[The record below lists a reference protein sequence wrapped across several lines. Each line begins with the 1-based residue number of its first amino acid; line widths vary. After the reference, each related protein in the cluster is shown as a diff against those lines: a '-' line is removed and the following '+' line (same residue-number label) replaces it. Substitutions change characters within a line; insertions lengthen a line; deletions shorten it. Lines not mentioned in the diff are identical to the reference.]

1 MRVLGLAA
9 CWLWV
14 AVVASAQDARSL
26 LQQAEKVLS
35 EADGIEAQF
44 AVRAADDTSEGTI
57 CLRGEKFVLQAEGV
71 KTWFD
76 GKTQWSY
83 LATSNEVNVSE
94 PTAEELQ
101 AIQPYAWLSLYKQG
115 YQLKMGHATHF
126 QGKSIEE
133 VVMTGTQ
140 RQDLLCLVLYL
151 DKQSH
156 LPLRISMAQRGGAV
170 TVVTIRSY
178 QMGRQWP
185 DSFFTFDSSR
195 YPDAELIDLR

>member
-1 MRVLGLAA
+1 MWFAV
-9 CWLWV
+9 CWLLVV
-14 AVVASAQDARSL
+14 AMASAQDARSL
-26 LQQAEKVLS
+26 LEQAERALS
-35 EADGIEAQF
+35 GADGIQAYF
-44 AVRAADDTSEGTI
+44 TVRAVDESAEGTI

-83 LATSNEVNVSE
+83 LTSSDEVNISE

-115 YQLKMGHATHF
+115 YQLKMGQATHF
-126 QGKSIEE
+126 QGTPIQE

-140 RQDLLCLVLYL
+140 RQDLLCIVLYL

-178 QMGRQWP
+178 HVGQQWP
-185 DSFFTFDSSR
+185 DSFFTFDSSQ